1 MRDGIIKTITKVQP
15 HGALLVLRLPE
26 WVITHA
32 SESLLPIFGVEAH
45 EIIGRPIGDLM
56 SRHTIH
62 RLRNIMQFVVAN
74 GEPERLMNLAMG
86 FKRER
91 FDLSIYADQNRAVI
105 EIKPRQTDQKNIDD
119 AFFLLRAM
127 RARIRNAASV
137 AEACLRTA
145 RQCRSLTGYDRAT
158 ILRFRKDGT
167 SEVMADERRDGIAE
181 PGFMYQASKA
191 RSLMRALVEGA
202 RFTYL
207 PDTDYAGSPIVPEP
221 VPLGEFH
228 GRNSLGLRGIAP
240 EQADYL
246 RRYGVGAL
254 FALPIGPLF
263 APWGAV
269 ICQNAEPRFI
279 PFEVRS
285 ALEFFLN
292 GVGLQVAL
300 LNSVDA
306 LGKQNRAR
314 EVRAEILD
322 DTEMTVDPG
331 ENLQGFAEA
340 LGRHIA
346 VDGAGYWNGEAFTS
360 VGEAPSA
367 QEGVALAARFKEA
380 SPTVQTVDEGS
391 GAVRGGVLA
400 VRLSREPDQY
410 LMLFRKS
417 APRAWGGVEI
427 EAGHALRS
435 LILGLRLRRMDSN
448 DEGQRALLRRQET
461 VIAELNHRIKNLLA
475 LFQSLVAKT
484 GESADTL
491 DEFAASLAGRVGS
504 LAMAHDQ
511 INGNDI
517 SGAQI
522 RLLIETELAPYMSM
536 KTDIEIDGPDLALSP
551 QAFTVMA
558 LVMHELATNAA
569 KHGALGEAGGAVK
582 IGWQRSEDGGVRI
595 DWRERSAAPILP
607 PAHRG
612 FGSTI
617 IERMIPFEL
626 RGAARVS
633 YPPEG
638 LSASFDV
645 PAHFVTENATGFSR
659 LHRQPDIHIALDQ
672 GRTSRALVVEDNMLI
687 ALQAEDMLLRLGF
700 SHVDIVA
707 RWQEAARLLDDE
719 NFDVAT
725 LDVSLAEETSFPL
738 ADKLVAAGIPFI
750 FATGYDDRRAIPDRF
765 AHVPIVPKPYSETSL
780 ASAMAAFFGTRD

>member
-1 MRDGIIKTITKVQP
+1 M
-15 HGALLVLRLPE
+15 
-26 WVITHA
+26 
-32 SESLLPIFGVEAH
+32 PIFGVAAH

-105 EIKPRQTDQKNIDD
+105 EIKPRQVDQKNIDD

-158 ILRFRKDGT
+158 ILRFRRDGT
-167 SEVMADERRDGIAE
+167 SEVVADERRDGIAE
-181 PGFMYQASKA
+181 PGFVYQANEA
-191 RSLMRALVEGA
+191 RSLMRSLVEGA

-207 PDTDYAGSPIVPEP
+207 PDTDYVGSPVVPEP
-221 VPLGEFH
+221 VPLGELH
-228 GRNSLGLRGIAP
+228 GRNSLGLRIVAP
-240 EQADYL
+240 EQAGYL
-246 RRYGVGAL
+246 RRSGVGAM

-300 LNSVDA
+300 LNTVDA

-314 EVRAEILD
+314 EVRSEILVD
-322 DTEMTVDPG
+322 PEMAVDPG
-331 ENLQGFAEA
+331 ENLQDFAEA
-340 LGRHIA
+340 LSRYIA
-346 VDGAGYWNGEAFTS
+346 VDGAGYWDGVTFTA
-360 VGEAPSA
+360 VGEATST
-367 QEGVALAARFKEA
+367 QEALALAARFDAA
-380 SPTVQTVDEGS
+380 SPAIQIMNEDSE
-391 GAVRGGVLA
+391 AMRGGVLA
-400 VRLSREPDQY
+400 VRMSREPSQY
-410 LMLFRKS
+410 LMLFRKA
-417 APRAWGGVEI
+417 APHAWGRVEI

-435 LILGLRLRRMDSN
+435 LVLGLRLRRMDSN
-448 DEGQRALLRRQET
+448 DEGRRTLLRRQET

-484 GESADTL
+484 GESAGTI
-491 DEFAASLAGRVGS
+491 DEFVTSLAGRVGS
-504 LAMAHDQ
+504 LTTAHDQ
-511 INGNDI
+511 ITGYGV

-522 RLLIETELAPYMSM
+522 RLLIETELAPYAFA
-536 KTDIEIDGPDLALSP
+536 KTKIEIDGPDLALSP
-551 QAFTVMA
+551 QALTVMA
-558 LVMHELATNAA
+558 LVMHELATNGA
-569 KHGALGEAGGAVK
+569 KHGALGEPGGAVK
-582 IGWQRSEDGGVRI
+582 VSWQRSEDGGVRI
-595 DWRERSAAPILP
+595 DWRERNAAPISP
-607 PAHRG
+607 PVHRG

-626 RGAARVS
+626 RGSARVS

-638 LSASFDV
+638 LLASFDV
-645 PAHFVTENATGFSR
+645 PANFVTEVAAGLSR
-659 LHRQPDIHIALDQ
+659 QHRPLDTHVLLDQ
-672 GRTSRALVVEDNMLI
+672 SRMSRALVVEDNMLI

-700 SHVDIVA
+700 SHVDIVS

-719 NFDVAT
+719 SFDVAT

-738 ADKLVAAGIPFI
+738 ADQLMAVGIPFI

-765 AHVPIVPKPYSETSL
+765 AHVPVVPKPYSEASL
-780 ASAMAAFFGTRD
+780 AAAMAIFFGVHD